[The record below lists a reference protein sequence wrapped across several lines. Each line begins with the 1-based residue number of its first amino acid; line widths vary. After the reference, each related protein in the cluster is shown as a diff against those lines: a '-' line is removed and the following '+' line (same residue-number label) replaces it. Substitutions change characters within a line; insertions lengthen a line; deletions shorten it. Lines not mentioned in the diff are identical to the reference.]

1 MVLRTTLFAGTY
13 LLLAVLW
20 LQAGHLFG
28 VGLAAVFVLLGSGCL
43 VAAGIG
49 SDALL
54 RAMQCT
60 FARAGE
66 GVRDPRD
73 TLTHIL
79 MLAEHS
85 RRNGLVGLADVE
97 ANWVPLQR
105 VCKLVACAAD
115 EPRMRLEAASS
126 IELARQRAN
135 HTVLPWFFL
144 AAALAGTG
152 ALAFVLSVVEAALS
166 GASLVRGHSVAPLLV
181 ALLSLVLV
189 VLPVY
194 MRLVIAREREANCIQ
209 LAYEGGI
216 QILQNN
222 SVEAVFHRLVDLVPG
237 APPAVEAETLGEL
250 ETGRGPWL

>member
-1 MVLRTTLFAGTY
+1 MLRTTGFAALY

-28 VGLAAVFVLLGSGCL
+28 VGLAAVFVLFGSGCL

-49 SDALL
+49 GDALV
-54 RAMQCT
+54 RALQCT
-60 FARAGE
+60 VARVRE
-66 GVRDPRD
+66 GIRDPRD

-79 MLAEHS
+79 MLTEHS

-97 ANWVPLQR
+97 ANWMPLQR
-105 VCKLVACAAD
+105 VCKLVACAA
-115 EPRMRLEAASS
+115 EEHRMRLEAASG

-152 ALAFVLSVVEAALS
+152 ALAFVLSVVDAALS
-166 GASLVRGHSVAPLLV
+166 GATLVQSHSVAPLLV

-189 VLPVY
+189 VLPVC

-222 SVEAVFHRLVDLVPG
+222 NVDAVFHRLVDLVPG
-237 APPAVEAETLGEL
+237 APVAVEVDTIGEL